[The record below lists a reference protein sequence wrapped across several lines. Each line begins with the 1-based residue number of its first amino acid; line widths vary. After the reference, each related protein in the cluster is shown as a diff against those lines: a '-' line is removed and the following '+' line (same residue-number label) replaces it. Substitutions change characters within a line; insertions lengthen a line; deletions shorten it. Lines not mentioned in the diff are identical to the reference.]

1 MTAAQIKVVLEEAI
15 AHTIITTEKTTGAY
29 PYAAGL
35 RYNVNYN
42 NAEGN
47 RIVGLEINSRFAA
60 DWTSVEN
67 SELSTE
73 MYTVVTHSYL
83 AAGNDGYSEFGVAS
97 SLATQTDTFFEY
109 AHSFIKFARAYAWA
123 QAGAPRMRLEQ
134 PTRA

>member
-1 MTAAQIKVVLEEAI
+1 MAGTQIKDVLEEALVY
-15 AHTIITTEKTTGAY
+15 TTEESGSTGAY

-60 DWTSVEN
+60 GWTSVEN

-73 MYTVVTHSYL
+73 MYTVVT
-83 AAGNDGYSEFGVAS
+83 
-97 SLATQTDTFFEY
+97 
-109 AHSFIKFARAYAWA
+109 
-123 QAGAPRMRLEQ
+123 
-134 PTRA
+134 